1 MAKLSSTTIKQVVK
15 MWETYREDYPT
26 PIPMDEK
33 IAEFANWYEEDQELK
48 AMKQLHADKTGL
60 WKVFWDVYPR
70 KVGKKNAMRAFMK
83 LSPKE
88 QDLATAMVPKYKI
101 LTDRYQ
107 PDYLHP
113 STYLNQERFK
123 DDELKAIP
131 TGKQIENFFTF
142 AKKILN
148 ANELNQFHIIKA
160 ARLIMV
166 HKATANEARQ
176 VALWMKDVW
185 GSDAEWRDYVN
196 LNTLLNDKKWKE
208 RVLKA
213 KDYLNGK

>member
-1 MAKLSSTTIKQVVK
+1 MAKLSSTTIKEVVR
-15 MWETYREDYPT
+15 MWEVYKGEYPD
-26 PIPMDEK
+26 PDEQQQLS
-33 IAEFANWYEEDQELK
+33 EFADWYENELELQE
-48 AMKQLHADKTGL
+48 MKELHNDKTGL

-70 KVGKKNAMRAFMK
+70 KVGKKNAMRAFLK

-88 QDLATAMVPKYKI
+88 KDLATAMVPKYKI
-101 LTDRYQ
+101 LTDMYSQ
-107 PDYLHP
+107 DYLHP

-123 DDELKAIP
+123 DEELRSIP
-131 TGKQIENFFTF
+131 YGKQINAFLEP
-142 AKKILN
+142 AKKIFGLN
-148 ANELNQFHIIKA
+148 EINQFHILKA

-166 HKATANEARQ
+166 HKAMPSEAKQ

-185 GSDAEWRDYVN
+185 GADAEWRGYVN

-213 KDYLNGK
+213 KDYHNGK